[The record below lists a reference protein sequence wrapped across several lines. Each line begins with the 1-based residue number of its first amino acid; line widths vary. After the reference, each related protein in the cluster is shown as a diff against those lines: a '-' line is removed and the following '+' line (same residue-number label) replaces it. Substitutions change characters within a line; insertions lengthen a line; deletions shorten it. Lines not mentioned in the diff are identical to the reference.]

1 MPGCKDSAYFT
12 GSGDGVF
19 QPLRS
24 SITTSCGTIGA
35 AAGGVAGTG
44 SGGYLP
50 GGTGA
55 PAFRIALSNA

>member
-1 MPGCKDSAYFT
+1 M
-12 GSGDGVF
+12 F